1 LKCSR
6 SVATKAIRLEANF
19 PRTIHLLLSDI
30 MMPDMSGP
38 DLACVLKQKP
48 FLPTVLLGRV
58 TDILRTEVRD
68 QGTDHFDLRK

>member
-1 LKCSR
+1 
-6 SVATKAIRLEANF
+6 
-19 PRTIHLLLSDI
+19 
-30 MMPDMSGP
+30 MPDMSGP